1 MTSQVSMLSH
11 AFLGHTQ
18 HGDTPAGDHL
28 YGKGHESTNLL
39 GHKKIITSRDHHEN
53 AKSTT

>member
-11 AFLGHTQ
+11 ACLGHTR

-28 YGKGHESTNLL
+28 YGKGHESINLL
-39 GHKKIITSRDHHEN
+39 GHEKIITSRDHHEN
-53 AKSTT
+53 GKSTT